1 MSKHWEVVRVVGACM
16 FVCVHLGRQER
27 ELVTVM
33 RSAEA
38 RQSQRESYERRGVE
52 KKIINHFFFSL
63 SFSLTYVSIFPP
75 TSIFI
80 TQLCIPSP
88 LRFLAVFCLLSE
100 LNKCSLFPRTSVITV
115 CLFLAELLQG
125 SYQLHSRLC
134 HSLTPLRGL
143 KAKVDG
149 FLVGKDK
156 AIL

>member
-1 MSKHWEVVRVVGACM
+1 MSKHWEVVRVVRACM
-16 FVCVHLGRQER
+16 FVCVHLCRQER
-27 ELVTVM
+27 ELVTVI

-38 RQSQRESYERRGVE
+38 RQSQRDSYERRGAE
-52 KKIINHFFFSL
+52 KKIINHFFF
-63 SFSLTYVSIFPP
+63 FSLILSYLCLHFSP

-88 LRFLAVFCLLSE
+88 LRFLAVFSLLSE

-134 HSLTPLRGL
+134 HSLTSLRGL